1 MEARVTLLLVVVVGL
16 GNTFNLET
24 RLPVVK
30 VGGQYVKSFFGFS
43 VAGHRTSDGEPV
55 ILIGAPQDKN
65 LQPGTN
71 NSGALYRCPVTSS
84 SSDCTQVQT
93 DGKRHNSGPYRGIYD
108 GRIKNLQQ
116 PTTSEIKDG
125 QWLGVAISSQGPGG
139 KVIVCAHRYTV
150 RDVDKRTHKVIDSK
164 RAMLGMCYILE
175 SDLSLPPDTNIGAN
189 NVLAVR
195 DALHGKRLSV
205 IPDFDNHAKYGVCQ
219 VGTSVAW
226 TQPTNSSQDYALFGA
241 PGCFTWRGNVFGQR
255 TGSISKYQTTVG
267 EDNFL
272 KFTKHGHM
280 GLAVTS
286 GRFFG
291 DNIQYVTGAP
301 HVNRGES
308 GTGEI
313 YFYEPD
319 LLSDKLQIDDSRT
332 LSGGTFGAGYGF
344 SLATLDANG
353 DGGDDLLVSA
363 PFSDNG
369 GRGGSVYL
377 YLNKAWTLTQHRYIE
392 IRGSGPEGQ
401 FGLSLTRAGD
411 INKDGFDDFA
421 VGAPYEGA
429 GVVYLFLG
437 GFEGVSG
444 LKQGQAWLK
453 AEEVASQLIRAADF
467 LAPGHIPVPSNLATF
482 GSSLSGGL
490 DLDDNDYPDLII
502 GAYNANTVLLLR
514 SRPIISVTTHLE
526 DSMLQSIDP
535 GKAGCEL
542 DPESSHSCFHF
553 KACFR
558 IESEEKMLGM
568 KIKFRIVAEPKKA
581 VSRVWL
587 RLADI
592 PSDQETRSSQVDHML
607 LIQEGG
613 KQDCTTIVGYVSDS
627 QTDLQTPVQF
637 ALSYSLVQEEPE
649 VSYNSGIPLP
659 SIDRFPILDQQQ
671 ARRTFYAKFQKNCG
685 SDEICQAQ
693 LTVSPRLY
701 DKERE
706 LGRSPQGAYELEL
719 GTLSGNELI
728 LDIDVQNLG
737 EAAYEATLDIA
748 FSTSLSYVGLGVGSE
763 VNAPNLVNTTYLS
776 IDLGNPFKGASEKNV
791 NKAKIRLRFSPA
803 SVINQTLIK
812 FDFFA
817 NTTSELVVDSSTYLH
832 CVVVKRA
839 ELLISGRGSPE
850 KVFYGGDVRGESA
863 MKDVSEIGPH
873 VDHRYLVKNYGPS
886 MVDVLTVKINWPFQV
901 ENHKPQGKWL
911 LYLTGHPVVKNGA
924 GSCRLPTGFSP
935 NPLNLNSTQSEESN
949 SRQPKSGPENL
960 LLPYSEVFSVHNG
973 EKSESLT
980 EPPEYSTG
988 QSGRSRREVEQIVSP
1003 LRVRSEDP
1011 NDPGQLVVR
1020 LDCDRGTAK
1029 CLTVTCQIYNLK
1041 ANNSFTIEI
1050 KSRLW
1055 NATLVE
1061 DYSNIDRVEILS
1073 KAAVIVDPVYTQEV
1087 SNDYKSIV
1095 TVALPDHQL
1104 EPLQTPSWWIYVVAV
1119 ACGVLLLVVIILIL
1133 TKIGFFKRKRPDDE
1147 LDYMMSA
1154 NFEKARLNGDM

>member
-1 MEARVTLLLVVVVGL
+1 MY
-16 GNTFNLET
+16 
-24 RLPVVK
+24 
-30 VGGQYVKSFFGFS
+30 Q
-43 VAGHRTSDGEPV
+43 
-55 ILIGAPQDKN
+55 
-65 LQPGTN
+65 
-71 NSGALYRCPVTSS
+71 
-84 SSDCTQVQT
+84 
-93 DGKRHNSGPYRGIYD
+93 
-108 GRIKNLQQ
+108 
-116 PTTSEIKDG
+116 
-125 QWLGVAISSQGPGG
+125 
-139 KVIVCAHRYTV
+139 
-150 RDVDKRTHKVIDSK
+150 
-164 RAMLGMCYILE
+164 
-175 SDLSLPPDTNIGAN
+175 
-189 NVLAVR
+189 
-195 DALHGKRLSV
+195 
-205 IPDFDNHAKYGVCQ
+205 HA
-219 VGTSVAW
+219 
-226 TQPTNSSQDYALFGA
+226 
-241 PGCFTWRGNVFGQR
+241 
-255 TGSISKYQTTVG
+255 VG
-267 EDNFL
+267 ENNFIDY
-272 KFTKHGHM
+272 TKHGHM
-280 GLAVTS
+280 GLSVTS
-286 GRFFG
+286 GVFF
-291 DNIQYVTGAP
+291 DKQEQFVTGAP
-301 HVNRGES
+301 HVVRGQQ

-313 YFYEPD
+313 YFYQLNPS
-319 LLSDKLQIDDSRT
+319 SDSLEMDPSRT
-332 LSGGTFGAGYGF
+332 LSGGSFGAGYGF
-344 SLATLDANG
+344 ALATLDANG
-353 DGGDDLLVSA
+353 DGHDDLLVSA
-363 PFSDNG
+363 PFSDNED
-369 GRGGSVYL
+369 RGGSIFL
-377 YLNKAWTLTQHRYIE
+377 YLNQGSSLQQESYVE
-392 IRGSGPEGQ
+392 IRGEGPEGQ
-401 FGLSLTRAGD
+401 FGLAVTSVGD

-421 VGAPYEGA
+421 VGSPYQGA

-437 GFEGVSG
+437 GVDGVSG
-444 LKQGQAWLK
+444 HRHGQKWLK
-453 AEEVASQLIRAADF
+453 AEEVASQLIRADDF
-467 LAPGHIPVPSNLATF
+467 LTPGHIPVPSNFATF
-482 GSSLSGGL
+482 GSSLSGGM

-502 GAYNANTVLLLR
+502 GAYSSNAVVLLR
-514 SRPIISVTTHLE
+514 SRPIISVSTYLE
-526 DSMLQSIDP
+526 ETGLHGIDP
-535 GKAGCEL
+535 GKSGCDL
-542 DPESSHSCFHF
+542 DPDSSH
-553 KACFR
+553 ACFDFKTCFQLD
-558 IESEEKMLGM
+558 SEEINVDM
-568 KIKFRIVAEPKKA
+568 KIKFTIVAEPKKA

-587 RLADI
+587 QLAEFAGNDD
-592 PSDQETRSSQVDHML
+592 SKSSKVEHML
-607 LIQEGG
+607 VIQEGSRHH
-613 KQDCTTIVGYVSDS
+613 CTSIVGYVSDS
-627 QTDLQTPVQF
+627 QTDLQSPVQF
-637 ALSYSLVQEEPE
+637 ALSYSLVQDEPS
-649 VSYNSGIPLP
+649 VSYDQGKPLP
-659 SIDRFPILDQQQ
+659 SVDRFPILDQHQ
-671 ARRTFYAKFQKNCG
+671 AKRSFFAKFQKNCG
-685 SDEICQAQ
+685 SDDVCQAQ
-693 LTVSPRLY
+693 LSVKPKLF
-701 DKERE
+701 DGERE
-706 LGRSPQGAYELEL
+706 LGKSPQGSYELEL
-719 GTLSGNELI
+719 GTLSDNELI
-728 LDIDVQNLG
+728 LDIEVQNLG

-748 FSTSLSYVGLGVGSE
+748 FSSSLSYIGLGIGTE
-763 VNAPNLVNTTYLS
+763 VNAPNLVNSSYLS
-776 IDLGNPFKGASEKNV
+776 IDLGNPFKGNSSQGINT
-791 NKAKIRLRFSPA
+791 AKIRLRFSPA

-1003 LRVRSEDP
+1003 LRVQSEDP

-1119 ACGVLLLVVIILIL
+1119 ACGILLLVVIILIL